1 MDLRFSTAL
10 NATNACNAPPQAGAF
25 GIANAL
31 LIAPGD
37 AARSVLIYRA
47 NRRDA
52 NGMPS
57 IGSGVVDAAGVAL
70 LNNWVNS
77 LSGCN

>member
-10 NATNACNAPPQAGAF
+10 NATNACNALPQSGSF
-25 GIANAL
+25 GIAGAL

-37 AARSVLIYRA
+37 AARSVLIHRS

-52 NGMPS
+52 SGMPP

-70 LNNWVNS
+70 LSDWVDS
-77 LSGCN
+77 LASCN